1 MKSLAYLIILIL
13 FQNSCSAQS
22 ENFGRIE
29 QFSEE
34 IKFLDMHEFV
44 YNRTSR
50 FNTNNSLN
58 QFLEFSDSLT
68 IGEVEKCLNSKNG
81 KIKALGLLS
90 LYQTDIQDNYLRIAD
105 FLADSTVSFKTTPY
119 HRFASH
125 YRFGENQSSE
135 EELLKNAKNLYVA
148 DIAKSIIYH
157 YFNQS
162 GHVYFDD
169 ECPKFLSERKSLT
182 YTAGF
187 LKLLKLKATGGISP
201 FQEKRKHFVDELRSR
216 VNSINNKVDRAI
228 YKIYLSTYEYELFT
242 QEERRTEL
250 RFLGKE
256 RIKQILVRQPPT
268 QDPDLLNIKN
278 SELSNFEYNR
288 MCIWILLNA
297 KDIFNKE
304 DVSFFLERAKY
315 ERENT
320 RSWRTTMSF
329 PFWHIAA
336 ARVDE
341 TNSSEYIKTCIALF
355 DSEYQKFERATL
367 YAELWHRRDFKEIDF
382 ILDWIFDSYALNKK
396 NSERIDNFIHNLN
409 EEQDLALLKKIISDD
424 RFEDSMNVWNV
435 IQVAWQVN
443 KLNNEPI
450 IEDQLTRRIGHPF
463 GLDRVEWWR
472 DRAIEK
478 YPKETEQMLEETRI
492 LIEELKKIN

>member
-1 MKSLAYLIILIL
+1 MKSLTYLIILIF
-13 FQNSCSAQS
+13 FQNSCFGQD

-29 QFSEE
+29 QLSEE

-50 FNTNNSLN
+50 FHSNSAFN
-58 QFLEFSDSLT
+58 QFLNFSDSLK
-68 IGEVEKCLNSKNG
+68 IGEIEKCLNSKNG
-81 KIKALGLLS
+81 KIKALGLLC
-90 LYQTDIQDNYLRIAD
+90 LYQTDIQENYLKIAD
-105 FLADSTVSFKTTPY
+105 FLADSTTSFKTAPY

-125 YRFGENQSSE
+125 YSFGGKQRSE
-135 EELLKNAKNLYVA
+135 EELLKRAKVLSIA
-148 DIAKSIIYH
+148 DIAYSMIHH
-157 YFNQS
+157 YFKQS

-169 ECPKFLSERKSLT
+169 EFPKFLSERKSLT

-201 FQEKRKHFVDELRSR
+201 FQEKRKHFIDELRSR

-242 QEERRTEL
+242 QEEMRTEL

-268 QDPDLLNIKN
+268 QDPDLLNVKD

-288 MCIWILLNA
+288 MCMWILLNA

-367 YAELWHRRDFKEIDF
+367 YAELWHRRGFKEIDF
-382 ILDWIFDSYALNKK
+382 ILDWIFDM
-396 NSERIDNFIHNLN
+396 H
-409 EEQDLALLKKIISDD
+409 
-424 RFEDSMNVWNV
+424 
-435 IQVAWQVN
+435 
-443 KLNNEPI
+443 
-450 IEDQLTRRIGHPF
+450 
-463 GLDRVEWWR
+463 
-472 DRAIEK
+472 
-478 YPKETEQMLEETRI
+478 
-492 LIEELKKIN
+492 